1 VTGKIWYVTL
11 TERLTSTADFRK
23 CAEQTISVA
32 RDVFANDTSIAQK
45 VAEAWVSVGIIDAVP
60 AELSRAVTAAAIL
73 AVGLAMAVPAIDQ
86 AIAGLGQAETGGPA
100 AAAAVSTEYRLKVRL
115 GGVVT
120 RRLRAPWASGT
131 AGLTSEQG
139 ALSNG

>member
-73 AVGLAMAVPAIDQ
+73 AVGPAMAVPAIDQ
-86 AIAGLGQAETGGPA
+86 AIAGLGQAETGGPPRCRPNT
-100 AAAAVSTEYRLKVRL
+100 V
-115 GGVVT
+115 
-120 RRLRAPWASGT
+120 LRFV
-131 AGLTSEQG
+131 
-139 ALSNG
+139 